1 MEIKI
6 NYYIIAIII
15 GLFLLTGYLLINYIL
30 VLDKIKKQNTENI
43 IIKNNTIKF
52 DSLTLKQKI
61 AQMIIVRGDEEDL
74 EFANLNIG
82 GIFLDRQTSE
92 EAYENKIASYQEN
105 SKIKLFVSTDL
116 EGSWNPF
123 IKDFENPH
131 NFPYFSDIK
140 TSEEAYEIGL
150 EQSEL
155 LKKLGF
161 NLNFAPVA
169 EFEDNSYGG
178 RVFTGTTQEIK
189 EKLASYIK
197 GLQENV
203 LGTCKHY
210 PGKGMIKNTHI
221 KPDSQNI
228 TEQDIG
234 LFKICFENNVSA
246 IMIGHQKATGILD
259 SKGKPSSVS
268 KEIIDSLKN
277 NPQLIISDEINMWG
291 LKFFYILGKSKLYM
305 NLINAG
311 ENVILDFKLTSYST
325 YRLISKIEKDVENR
339 KINKENID
347 KSVKKI
353 LISKGYK
360 IN

>member
-1 MEIKI
+1 M
-6 NYYIIAIII
+6 
-15 GLFLLTGYLLINYIL
+15 LINYIL

-61 AQMIIVRGDEEDL
+61 AQMIIVRGDKENL

-82 GIFLDRQTSE
+82 GIFLDKQTSE
-92 EAYENKIASYQEN
+92 ESYKNKIANYQEN

-116 EGSWNPF
+116 KGFWNPF
-123 IKDFENPH
+123 VKDFENPH

-140 TSEEAYEIGL
+140 TPEEAYKIGL
-150 EQSEL
+150 EQGEL

-169 EFEDNSYGG
+169 EFKDNCYGG

-197 GLQENV
+197 GLQRNI

-221 KPDSQNI
+221 IPDSQNI
-228 TEQDIG
+228 SEQDIE
-234 LFKICFENNVSA
+234 LFKICFDNNISA
-246 IMIGHQKATGILD
+246 VIIGHQKATGILD
-259 SKGKPSSVS
+259 SKNKPSSVS
-268 KEIIDSLKN
+268 KEVIDSLQN
-277 NPQLIISDEINMWG
+277 YSQLIISDEINMWG
-291 LKFFYILGKSKLYM
+291 LRFFYILGKSKLYM
-305 NLINAG
+305 DLINAG
-311 ENVILDFKLTSYST
+311 ENIILDFKLNPYYS
-325 YRLISKIEKDVENR
+325 YRLISKIEKNVENK
-339 KINKENID
+339 KISKENIN

-360 IN
+360 ID